1 MRKKIIKAYLFF
13 HQPLVSVLIV
23 EIEDLLN
30 ESYSLPKSD
39 LSQHFD
45 TILQR
50 INTMEKKITEA
61 LDYIPSYDERQ
72 FSLVIKEKSKQKG
85 DGLTC
90 VYVAIEIAWR

>member
-1 MRKKIIKAYLFF
+1 M
-13 HQPLVSVLIV
+13 SVLIV

-90 VYVAIEIAWR
+90 VYVAIEITWR